1 MLTNLLTTAADKYDY
16 KMPIGETSINALVG
30 FLVVFAGIS
39 FLILVIWLVGKFMTK
54 GSAKP
59 KKQSVA
65 KVEPQKPVE
74 TPAPVEEGID
84 EETVAVIMAAL
95 AAYYETNKP
104 KCEFTVKRIKR
115 IRRNDYA

>member
-65 KVEPQKPVE
+65 NVEPQNLWQLLRLWKKVL
-74 TPAPVEEGID
+74 TKKRWQLSWRRLLR
-84 EETVAVIMAAL
+84 IMKQ
-95 AAYYETNKP
+95 TNLN
-104 KCEFTVKRIKR
+104 V
-115 IRRNDYA
+115 NLQ

>member
-1 MLTNLLTTAADKYDY
+1 MLTNLLTAAADKYDY
-16 KMPIGETSINALVG
+16 KMPLGETAINALVG
-30 FLVVFAGIS
+30 FLVVFAGIG
-39 FLILVIWLVGKFMTK
+39 FLILVVWLVGKLM
-54 GSAKP
+54 AKAKMQP

-65 KVEPQKPVE
+65 KAEPQKPVVK
-74 TPAPVEEGID
+74 PAPVEDGID